1 MSSAHLVVAR
11 QEDILERAVRTV
23 ADQAKNASAI
33 VDDAHNAGL
42 DGSHPVT
49 LTLLAKIC
57 GSNS

>member
-42 DGSHPVT
+42 DGSYPVT